1 MGKSGNRAQHQHGKF
16 QSPFQHNSRRK
27 FQHRGAATQGKY
39 LFRKSKGGS
48 FHQQLKTGITGV
60 NNFDTFDSKK
70 MKAITVCKAVGKNYM
85 RARNFVNCEGL
96 SDTIRKSP
104 SSREASKHNKNV
116 RTTISASGPE
126 NIRVAGEG
134 SYLESRNS
142 SRGVSEQHFSGG
154 KKDEGNCL
162 IINLKKKLNAFIPY
176 EHFKMEG
183 LHCLKFL
190 LEQNDFLCKIDL
202 KHAYLAIPLSKPAG
216 QTTPTSFSAFVL
228 V

>member
-142 SRGVSEQHFSGG
+142 SRGVSEQHFSGR

-162 IINLKKKLNAFIPY
+162 IINLKKNSMHSSL
-176 EHFKMEG
+176 MST
-183 LHCLKFL
+183 
-190 LEQNDFLCKIDL
+190 
-202 KHAYLAIPLSKPAG
+202 SKWKVCIVW
-216 QTTPTSFSAFVL
+216 SFF
-228 V
+228 